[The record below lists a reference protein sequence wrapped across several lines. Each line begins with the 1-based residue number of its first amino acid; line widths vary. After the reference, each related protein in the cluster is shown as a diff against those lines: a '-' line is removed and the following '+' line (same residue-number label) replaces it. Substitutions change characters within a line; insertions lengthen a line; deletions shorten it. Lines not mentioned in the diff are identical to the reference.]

1 METSREG
8 GKEHLMLK
16 VQKNNNNLQT
26 NKKNQ
31 ANLAE
36 LISSRSH
43 ILWHSDIQRLYLRIR
58 RVNHHELGSDDP
70 LVQ

>member
-36 LISSRSH
+36 LVSS
-43 ILWHSDIQRLYLRIR
+43 
-58 RVNHHELGSDDP
+58 
-70 LVQ
+70 